1 MCMKKLLPTNQL
13 EAENNQAGLSA
24 LAPLTMKERL
34 VLEFIETELRTK
46 GISPSYQEICDHF
59 GFASFNSVQNYL
71 KQLSAKGYV
80 QIPQNQK
87 RAIHLI
93 HSAQDFHQSL
103 NQRLNLNGSKE
114 PSKGSFLGQSNPNTD
129 QDDSEKVLSIPFL
142 GRVAAGQP
150 IERVQDNEFMDVP
163 VSMMKSPGDY
173 FALKVEGDSMID
185 EGIFDGDFLV
195 VLSQKAARDGDLV
208 VASVEDED
216 NASNGATVKRFF
228 HKKNP
233 QIHPTEKLIELRPA
247 NPRLT
252 SMWYNPQHVEVKG
265 LVKALLRKY

>member
-1 MCMKKLLPTNQL
+1 MCMKKLLPTDSSTESHVTKNRTT
-13 EAENNQAGLSA
+13 AA
-24 LAPLTMKERL
+24 LAPLTTKERS
-34 VLEFIETELRTK
+34 VLDFIELELTTK

-71 KQLSAKGYV
+71 KQLTAKGYV

-93 HSAQDFHQSL
+93 HSAQDFHRDL
-103 NQRLNLNGSKE
+103 NQRLG
-114 PSKGSFLGQSNPNTD
+114 
-129 QDDSEKVLSIPFL
+129 DSDESSQVSAIPFL
-142 GRVAAGQP
+142 GRVAAGSP
-150 IERVQDNEFMDVP
+150 IERIQDNEFMDVP
-163 VSMMKSPGDY
+163 VSMLKTPGDY
-173 FALKVEGDSMID
+173 FALKVEGDSMIE

-208 VASVEDED
+208 VASIED
-216 NASNGATVKRFF
+216 GATVKRFF

-233 QIHPTEKLIELRPA
+233 AAQTTEKMIELRPA

-252 SMWYNPQHVEVKG
+252 SMWYHPQQVELKG
-265 LVKALLRKY
+265 LVKALLRKYN

>member
-1 MCMKKLLPTNQL
+1 MKKLLPINTITHQTS
-13 EAENNQAGLSA
+13 NQAAATVSGNLS
-24 LAPLTMKERL
+24 PLTSKERS
-34 VLEFIETELRTK
+34 VLDFIETELRTK

-71 KQLSAKGYV
+71 KQLSQKGYV

-93 HSAQDFHQSL
+93 HSAQDFHRDL
-103 NQRLNLNGSKE
+103 NDRLNGSKE
-114 PSKGSFLGQSNPNTD
+114 PSKSSFFGQSSNPITD
-129 QDDSEKVLSIPFL
+129 HEHSSKVLAIPFL
-142 GRVAAGQP
+142 GRVAAGSP

-163 VSMMKSPGDY
+163 INMMKTPGDY
-173 FALKVEGDSMID
+173 FALKVEGDSMIE

-208 VASVEDED
+208 VASIDD
-216 NASNGATVKRFF
+216 GATVKRFF

-247 NPRLT
+247 NPNLT
-252 SMWYNPQHVEVKG
+252 SMWYQPQQVELKG